1 MTLGHTNRCWISS
14 FKYLC
19 INFLSDLSPE
29 VDISLIKHAFYISCN
44 GILSYCKSNVDAKL
58 SPVKVYCLPLLTYY
72 ISTFV
77 LCDTS
82 VLPQLHKYTST
93 CRDLWGIV

>member
-1 MTLGHTNRCWISS
+1 MTLGHTNQCWISS

-19 INFLSDLSPE
+19 INFLSDISLE
-29 VDISLIKHAFYISCN
+29 VDISSISSYN
-44 GILSYCKSNVDAKL
+44 DILQYCKSNVFAKL

-72 ISTFV
+72 ISIFV

-82 VLPQLHKYTST
+82 V
-93 CRDLWGIV
+93 